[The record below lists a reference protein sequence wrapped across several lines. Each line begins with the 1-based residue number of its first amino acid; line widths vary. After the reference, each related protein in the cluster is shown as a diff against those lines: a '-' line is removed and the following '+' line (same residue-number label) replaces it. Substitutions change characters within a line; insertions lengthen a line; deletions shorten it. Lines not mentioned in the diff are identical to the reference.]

1 VFCLPAH
8 HPENSVKPEIPE
20 SPPVKEL
27 HWTDRWRTSVP
38 TRNTLAAHPWLKPI
52 ANHVLDPK
60 LWRMHHESV
69 ARGAA
74 IGVFWAFTL
83 PVAQILVAAA
93 HCVWWRGNIPVAA
106 AVTLITNPLTIGFW
120 LWLAYLLGSLVLD
133 APPPLPLGQI
143 GEGAGIMTYITSIG
157 APAIL
162 GMGIFAV
169 GGSLAAYALIK
180 IVWRLQFL
188 FKHKN
193 RLTRHKKTAASRKP
207 KNHD

>member
-1 VFCLPAH
+1 M
-8 HPENSVKPEIPE
+8 
-20 SPPVKEL
+20 
-27 HWTDRWRTSVP
+27 
-38 TRNTLAAHPWLKPI
+38 

-133 APPPLPLGQI
+133 APPPLPLAQI
-143 GEGAGIMTYITSIG
+143 GEGAGIMGYITSIG

-162 GMGIFAV
+162 GMGMFAV

-180 IVWRLQFL
+180 IVWRLHFWL
-188 FKHKN
+188 KHKN
-193 RLTRHKKTAASRKP
+193 RSTRQKKSTASRNP
-207 KNHD
+207 KKHD

>member
-1 VFCLPAH
+1 
-8 HPENSVKPEIPE
+8 
-20 SPPVKEL
+20 
-27 HWTDRWRTSVP
+27 
-38 TRNTLAAHPWLKPI
+38 
-52 ANHVLDPK
+52 
-60 LWRMHHESV
+60 
-69 ARGAA
+69 
-74 IGVFWAFTL
+74 
-83 PVAQILVAAA
+83 VAAA